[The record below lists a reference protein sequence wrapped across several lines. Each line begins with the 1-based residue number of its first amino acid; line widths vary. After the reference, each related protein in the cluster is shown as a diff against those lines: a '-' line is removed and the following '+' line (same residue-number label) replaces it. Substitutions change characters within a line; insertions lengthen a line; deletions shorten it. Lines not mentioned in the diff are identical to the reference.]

1 MFSCNDLTTALFVI
15 VLTMSM
21 LTFIQVAMIVY
32 GVRNPTITCVS
43 SCSLQACDLPH
54 NTPYILPTPPIG
66 INVSQALI
74 VGGTIG
80 FLLVIAFAIW
90 IRYKRDNF
98 WTPLLLLPSISFLAA
113 VVWMIVSFIVYTQTI
128 ELCTAYNSGWS
139 VDMTPLNWLLGANIV
154 GMIVLIG
161 PYVISY
167 VLLDLTAPCSD
178 NTSSSNWFKWSDAV
192 CPYLDCI
199 SCTPPAPAPNE
210 QPQENVV

>member
-1 MFSCNDLTTALFVI
+1 MFSCNDVTTLLISI
-15 VLTMSM
+15 VLTMSI

-74 VGGTIG
+74 VGGTIW

-98 WTPLLLLPSISFLAA
+98 WTPLLLLPSIPFLAA
-113 VVWMIVSFIVYTQTI
+113 AAWMIVSFIVYTQTI
-128 ELCTAYNSGWS
+128 ELCTAYKSGWS
-139 VDMTPLNWLLGANIV
+139 VDKTPLQWLLGANIV

-161 PYVISY
+161 QYVIPYVLS
-167 VLLDLTAPCSD
+167 VFTAPCSKRPGFGEPCTLRD
-178 NTSSSNWFKWSDAV
+178 FLCLFLN
-192 CPYLDCI
+192 CI
-199 SCTPPAPAPNE
+199 SCDPEPAPQTLE
-210 QPQENVV
+210 DSDV

>member
-1 MFSCNDLTTALFVI
+1 MFSCNDLTNALFGI

-43 SCSLQACDLPH
+43 PCSLQACDLPH

-74 VGGTIG
+74 VGGNIG

-98 WTPLLLLPSISFLAA
+98 WTPLLLLPSIPFLAA
-113 VVWMIVSFIVYTQTI
+113 VAWMIVSFIVYTQTI
-128 ELCTAYNSGWS
+128 ELCTAYKSGWS

-161 PYVISY
+161 PYVIPH
-167 VLLDLTAPCSD
+167 VLLGLTAPCSD
-178 NTSSSNWFKWSDAV
+178 NTGISNWFKWSDV
-192 CPYLDCI
+192 FCPCLHCI
-199 SCTPPAPAPNE
+199 SCTPAPVPNE
-210 QPQENVV
+210 QTLTDVV

>member
-1 MFSCNDLTTALFVI
+1 MFSCNDLTNALFGI

-74 VGGTIG
+74 VGGNIG
-80 FLLVIAFAIW
+80 FLLVIAFTIW
-90 IRYKRDNF
+90 IRYKKDNF
-98 WTPLLLLPSISFLAA
+98 WTPLLLLPSIPFLAA
-113 VVWMIVSFIVYTQTI
+113 VAWMIVSFIVYTQTI
-128 ELCTAYNSGWS
+128 ELCTAYKSGWS

-161 PYVISY
+161 PYVIPY
-167 VLLDLTAPCSD
+167 VLLGLKAPCSD
-178 NTSSSNWFKWSDAV
+178 STGLWQLFHFRDAL
-192 CPYLDCI
+192 CPWLNCI
-199 SCTPPAPAPNE
+199 SCKSASAPNE
-210 QPQENVV
+210 QALTDVV